1 MKSYFLLFLVLILT
15 VFLFTSGSAQELK
28 VADCMTFAKVSKET
42 SSTSETVFII
52 EEGYT
57 YQLDGS
63 KDRYLKVIRNDELE
77 GYIALGSIS
86 KSARYVIR
94 SIVNE
99 KIASDTVLQKNIT
112 ESKIESKSKS
122 KKSSSKWKSA
132 PYPNPDDVQKH
143 ERGNY
148 KSITYVYHC
157 LKGKYV
163 SVTYST
169 YGNNS
174 WEKST
179 YESNGICY

>member
-122 KKSSSKWKSA
+122 KKVPQSGSQLLIQIQMMFKSMKEEIINLL
-132 PYPNPDDVQKH
+132 PM
-143 ERGNY
+143 
-148 KSITYVYHC
+148 SI
-157 LKGKYV
+157 
-163 SVTYST
+163 
-169 YGNNS
+169 
-174 WEKST
+174 
-179 YESNGICY
+179 IA